1 MNKIIHTYKIR
12 RALGSALRVSTVI
25 AGLIVLVACAS
36 TPKAPTEALQAAD
49 LAIASAD
56 QAGVVQY
63 ASPELAEA
71 REKLAA
77 ARVAVQQKKMDFAQ
91 RLAEEARAD
100 AELATAKGEAAK
112 AAAVNDELRKN
123 THVLKQEMNRKIG
136 DPQ

>member
-1 MNKIIHTYKIR
+1 MNNIIFSRKVKR
-12 RALGSALRVSTVI
+12 NLGAVLRVSTII
-25 AGLIVLVACAS
+25 AGFTFLVACAS
-36 TPKAPTEALQAAD
+36 NPKAPTEELQAAD
-49 LAIASAD
+49 LAIANAD

-123 THVLKQEMNRKIG
+123 NHVLKQELNRKIG

>member
-1 MNKIIHTYKIR
+1 MNKIIHTHKVR
-12 RALGSALRVSTVI
+12 RSLGSALRVSTVI
-25 AGLIVLVACAS
+25 AGLIMLAACAS
-36 TPKAPTEALQAAD
+36 TPKAPTEELQAAD
-49 LAIASAD
+49 LAIANAD

-123 THVLKQEMNRKIG
+123 TRVLKQEMNRKVG

>member
-1 MNKIIHTYKIR
+1 MNKIIQTSKLKHS
-12 RALGSALRVSTVI
+12 LGSALRVSTVI
-25 AGLIVLVACAS
+25 VSLLVLVACAS
-36 TPKAPTEALQAAD
+36 NKKAPTEALQAAD
-49 LAIASAD
+49 LAIANAD

-77 ARVAVQQKKMDFAQ
+77 ARVAVASKKMDFAQ
-91 RLAEEARAD
+91 RLAEEARAN

-112 AAAVNDELRKN
+112 AAAVNEELKKG

>member
-1 MNKIIHTYKIR
+1 MNKIIHTSKLKR
-12 RALGSALRVSTVI
+12 NLGSALRVSTVI
-25 AGLIVLVACAS
+25 VGLLVLAACAS
-36 TPKAPTEALQAAD
+36 SPKAPTEELQAAD
-49 LAIASAD
+49 LAIANAD

-77 ARVAVQQKKMDFAQ
+77 ARVAVQAKKMDFAQ
-91 RLAEEARAD
+91 RLAEEARVD